1 MKTTLLLL
9 TILISNLCFSQ
20 SGHFIRIYNLQNSKI
35 AKRYLKSISDSS
47 ITIIL
52 SGKKDTKEIHYSKIG
67 LIRLNRSFGHIV
79 AITTLITT
87 MSFGLLGAATAKSS
101 TGLCFVC
108 TPSDGLIVGSVV
120 GALSGAIAGGIVSGA
135 KTISVKKI
143 TTINGYFDNWQ
154 IARKQLYDIL
164 AR

>member
-35 AKRYLKSISDSS
+35 AKGYLKSISDSS

-67 LIRLNRSFGHIV
+67 FIRLRRSFGHTV
-79 AITTLITT
+79 AITTLVATL
-87 MSFGLLGAATAKSS
+87 SSGLLGAATAHSS
-101 TGLCFVC
+101 SGLCIIC
-108 TPSDGLIVGSVV
+108 TPTDGLIVGSVV
-120 GALSGAIAGGIVSGA
+120 GALGGAIGGSIVSGV

-143 TTINGYFDNWQ
+143 TPINGDFDKWQ
-154 IARKQLYDIL
+154 IASKQLKDWMKK
-164 AR
+164 